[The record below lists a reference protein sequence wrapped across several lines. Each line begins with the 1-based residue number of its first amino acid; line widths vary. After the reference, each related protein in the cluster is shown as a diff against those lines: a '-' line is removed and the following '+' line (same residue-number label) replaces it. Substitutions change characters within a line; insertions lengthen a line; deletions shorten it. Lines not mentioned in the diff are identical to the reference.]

1 MPVEVKLITVVGMG
15 YRDGDVSLKGAAII
29 DSADKVIVKT
39 ALTDTYKFFEDIE
52 HITCDTIYESSE
64 DFNALNE
71 NLARYV
77 IENEKGAT
85 VYCVNG
91 SGIDDRSVIILKQ
104 LLPEIEIVSGV
115 GAEMDAL
122 KVAPTTAFTAVSAY
136 DIDDDF
142 YYDTTKNTL
151 VIKDIDSDYI
161 AGVVKAYLINTV
173 GDEYS
178 VTFFNGS
185 DGLELPVYDIDRQ
198 GKYDYLTY
206 ITVSPCPLI
215 EKKVFAYQDLIA
227 IMKGLRSEHGCE
239 WDKAQTHESIRANA
253 IEEAFELVDAINHD
267 DIDNIVEEAGDV
279 ILQGAF
285 HTVIGAEDGE
295 FEMQE
300 VLSGLCRKLITRHP
314 HVFGNVVAGTADA
327 ALASWTEAKA
337 KEKKAKT
344 AEEKLFKIADALP
357 GLMAAE
363 KIQKIASA
371 EGLDFA
377 SKEDAE
383 KKLLEE
389 VNEFISADDFKKED
403 EAGDILF
410 SIVNILRLMGVK
422 SELALHRTNEKFKNR
437 IVYVLSEMKANQI
450 NSNEISIEE
459 FDRLWQNAKA
469 NGL

>member
-1 MPVEVKLITVVGMG
+1 MITVVGMG

-64 DFNALNE
+64 DFNTLNE

-91 SGIDDRSVIILKQ
+91 SGVDDRSVIILKQ
-104 LLPEIEIVSGV
+104 LLPEIEIVPGV

-122 KVAPTTAFTAVSAY
+122 KATPTTAFTAVSAY

-161 AGVVKAYLINTV
+161 AGVVKAYLINAV
-173 GDEYS
+173 GDEYT
-178 VTFFNGS
+178 VTFYNGS
-185 DGLELPVYDIDRQ
+185 EGIDMPVYDIDRQ

-267 DIDNIVEEAGDV
+267 DIDNIIEEAGDV

-314 HVFGNVVAGTADA
+314 HVFGNVVAGTADE

-337 KEKKAKT
+337 KEKKTKT

-377 SKEDAE
+377 SKKDAE

-389 VNEFISADDFKKED
+389 VNEFISADDFKKEE

-437 IVYVLSEMKANQI
+437 IVYVLSEMKAKQI

>member
-1 MPVEVKLITVVGMG
+1 MPMEVKLITVVGMG

-29 DSADKVIVKT
+29 DSANKVIVKT
-39 ALTDTYKFFEDIE
+39 ALADTYKFFDDIE

-104 LLPEIEIVSGV
+104 LLPDIEIVAGV
-115 GAEMDAL
+115 GTEMNAL
-122 KVAPTTAFTAVSAY
+122 KATPTTAYTAVSAY

-173 GDEYS
+173 GDEYT
-178 VTFFNGS
+178 VTFFNGTDS
-185 DGLELPVYDIDRQ
+185 LELPVYDIDRQ
-198 GKYDYLTY
+198 GKYDYLTN
-206 ITVSPCPLI
+206 IIVSPCPLI

-253 IEEAFELVDAINHD
+253 IEEAFELVDAINND

-285 HTVIGAEDGE
+285 HTIIGAEDGE

-300 VLSGLCRKLITRHP
+300 VLSGLCNKLISRHP
-314 HVFGNVVAGTADA
+314 HVFGSVVAGTADE

-344 AEEKLFKIADALP
+344 TEEKLFKIADALP
-357 GLMAAE
+357 GLMSAE

-371 EGLDFA
+371 EGLDFVN
-377 SKEDAE
+377 KKDAE
-383 KKLLEE
+383 NKLIEE
-389 VNEFISADDFKKED
+389 VNEFILASEDKKEE

-437 IVYVLSEMKANQI
+437 IVYVLRELKARGV
-450 NSNEISIEE
+450 NSREISVEE
-459 FDRLWQNAKA
+459 FDKLWQSAKA

>member
-1 MPVEVKLITVVGMG
+1 MITVVGMG

-39 ALTDTYKFFEDIE
+39 ALTDTYKFFDDIE
-52 HITCDTIYESSE
+52 HITCDAIYETSE

-77 IENEKGAT
+77 IENENGAT

-104 LLPEIEIVSGV
+104 LLPNIEIVAGV

-122 KVAPTTAFTAVSAY
+122 EITPTTAYTAVSAY

-151 VIKDIDSDYI
+151 IIKDIDSDYI
-161 AGVVKAYLINTV
+161 AGVVKAYLISAV
-173 GDEYS
+173 GDEYI
-178 VTFFNGS
+178 VTFYNGS
-185 DGLELPVYDIDRQ
+185 DSIKMPVYDIDRQ

-206 ITVSPCPLI
+206 ITVSPCTLI

-253 IEEAFELVDAINHD
+253 IEEAFELVDAINNN
-267 DIDNIVEEAGDV
+267 DIDNIAEEAGDV

-314 HVFGNVVAGTADA
+314 HVFGSVVAGTADE
-327 ALASWTEAKA
+327 ALAAWTEAKA

-363 KIQKIASA
+363 KIQKIAST
-371 EGLDFA
+371 EGLDFID
-377 SKEDAE
+377 KKDA
-383 KKLLEE
+383 KNKLIEE
-389 VNEFISADDFKKED
+389 VNEFNLASEEKKEE

-422 SELALHRTNEKFKNR
+422 TELALHRSNEKFKNR
-437 IVYVLSEMKANQI
+437 IVYVLQEMKANGI
-450 NSNEISIEE
+450 NSRESSIEV
-459 FDRLWQNAKA
+459 FDKLWQNAKA

>member
-1 MPVEVKLITVVGMG
+1 MITVVGMG

-52 HITCDTIYESSE
+52 HITCDSIYEKSE

-71 NLARYV
+71 SLARYV

-173 GDEYS
+173 GDEYTIS
-178 VTFFNGS
+178 FFNGS
-185 DGLELPVYDIDRQ
+185 DNIELPVYDIDRQ
-198 GKYDYLTY
+198 SKYDYLTY
-206 ITVSPCPLI
+206 ITVLPCPLI

-267 DIDNIVEEAGDV
+267 DIDNIIEEAGDV

-300 VLSGLCRKLITRHP
+300 VLSGLCHKLITRHP
-314 HVFGNVVAGTADA
+314 HVFGNVVAGTADK

-371 EGLDFA
+371 EGLDFVN
-377 SKEDAE
+377 KKDAE

-389 VNEFISADDFKKED
+389 VNEFISADDASKED

-437 IVYVLSEMKANQI
+437 IVYVLREMKANQI
-450 NSNEISIEE
+450 NSNEISIED
-459 FDRLWQNAKA
+459 FDKLWQNAKA

>member
-1 MPVEVKLITVVGMG
+1 MITVVGMG

>member
-1 MPVEVKLITVVGMG
+1 MITVVGMG

-52 HITCDTIYESSE
+52 HITCDTIYENSE

-104 LLPEIEIVSGV
+104 LLPDIEIVAGV

-122 KVAPTTAFTAVSAY
+122 KNTPTTAYTAVSAY

-142 YYDTTKNTL
+142 YFDTSKNTL

-173 GDEYS
+173 GDEYT
-178 VTFFNGS
+178 VTFFNGTNS
-185 DGLELPVYDIDRQ
+185 VELPVYDIDRQ

-206 ITVSPCPLI
+206 IIVSPCPLI

-253 IEEAFELVDAINHD
+253 IEEAFELVDAINND

-285 HTVIGAEDGE
+285 HTVIGVEDGE
-295 FEMQE
+295 FELQE
-300 VLSGLCRKLITRHP
+300 VLSGLCTKLITRHP
-314 HVFGNVVAGTADA
+314 HVFGNVVAGTADE

-371 EGLDFA
+371 EGLDFVD
-377 SKEDAE
+377 KKDAE
-383 KKLLEE
+383 NKLVEE
-389 VNEFISADDFKKED
+389 VKEFILADDAKKEE

-459 FDRLWQNAKA
+459 FDKLWQNAKEK
-469 NGL
+469 GL